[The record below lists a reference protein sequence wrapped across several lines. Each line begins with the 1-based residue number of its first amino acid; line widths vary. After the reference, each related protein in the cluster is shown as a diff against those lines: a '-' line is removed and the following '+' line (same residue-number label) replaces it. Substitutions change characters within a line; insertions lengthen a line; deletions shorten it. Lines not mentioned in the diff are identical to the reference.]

1 MGSHI
6 WRSIESTKKTE
17 LCLPIISEYL
27 RLRKEIKRNHFKSQR
42 NVIMRFNN
50 MSYAVLF
57 LMSMRDV
64 TANGGLDE

>member
-1 MGSHI
+1 MDSHI

-27 RLRKEIKRNHFKSQR
+27 RLRKEITRNHFKSQR